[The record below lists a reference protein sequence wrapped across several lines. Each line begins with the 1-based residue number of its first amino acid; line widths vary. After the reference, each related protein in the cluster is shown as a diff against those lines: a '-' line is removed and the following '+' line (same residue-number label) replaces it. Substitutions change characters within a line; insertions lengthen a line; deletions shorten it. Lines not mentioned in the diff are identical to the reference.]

1 MKIITH
7 VFILFVQFLNSLKI
21 DPDNISFNAI
31 ILLSRIVKIK
41 INQIQYNFKVIFKNI
56 AFTIVSF
63 ENAYIHKVI

>member
-21 DPDNISFNAI
+21 DPYNICFNAI
-31 ILLSRIVKIK
+31 ILFSRIVKIK
-41 INQIQYNFKVIFKNI
+41 INQIQYNFKVIFRNS

-63 ENAYIHKVI
+63 ENVNIHEVI

>member
-21 DPDNISFNAI
+21 DPYNIYFNAI
-31 ILLSRIVKIK
+31 ILFSRIVKIK
-41 INQIQYNFKVIFKNI
+41 INQIQYNFKVIFRNS

-63 ENAYIHKVI
+63 ENANIHEVI